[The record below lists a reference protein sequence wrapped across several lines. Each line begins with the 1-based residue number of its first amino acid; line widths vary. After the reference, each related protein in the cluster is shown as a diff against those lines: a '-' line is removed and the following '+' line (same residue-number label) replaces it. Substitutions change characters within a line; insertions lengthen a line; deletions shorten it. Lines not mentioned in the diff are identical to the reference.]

1 MRARDFRQ
9 AARDALKGNWIVAI
23 IGGFIASMFGGLSNS
38 GVGFTI
44 NFNFETPEIDGG
56 ESTASLLASVKNTVA
71 NSSGMYDGV
80 IALLMIFFGVVLVY
94 SIIMFIIGSAVGI
107 GYSEFNL
114 DLVGGEKP
122 RISSIFSRFGQIGT
136 GIRTN
141 LLAFI
146 RVFFGILLI
155 IPGIVMSYSY
165 AMRNYVM
172 AEHPELNA
180 REVLR
185 ESKRIMKGNRFR
197 LFCLE
202 MSFIGWAFL
211 SILTLGVGFLW
222 FVPYQQAAIATFYR
236 EVSAE
241 ADYRI

>member
-23 IGGFIASMFGGLSNS
+23 IGGIIASMFGGLSNS

-44 NFNFETPEIDGG
+44 NFNFEAPEIDSG
-56 ESTASLLASVKNTVA
+56 ESTALLLASARNVA
-71 NSSGMYDGV
+71 NGGMYDGV

-146 RVFFGILLI
+146 RIFFGMLLI

-185 ESKRIMKGNRFR
+185 ESRRIMRGNRFR

-202 MSFIGWAFL
+202 MSFIGWALL

-241 ADYRI
+241 ADYRF

>member
-23 IGGFIASMFGGLSNS
+23 IGGIIASMFGGLSNS

-44 NFNFETPEIDGG
+44 NFTFEAPEIDGG
-56 ESTASLLASVKNTVA
+56 ESTASLLASARNVA
-71 NSSGMYDGV
+71 NGGMYDGV

-114 DLVGGEKP
+114 DLVDGSKP

-136 GIRTN
+136 GICTN

-146 RVFFGILLI
+146 RIFFGMLLI

-185 ESKRIMKGNRFR
+185 ESRRIMRGNRFR

-202 MSFIGWAFL
+202 MSFIGWALL

>member
-23 IGGFIASMFGGLSNS
+23 IGGIIASMFGGLSNS

-44 NFNFETPEIDGG
+44 NFNFEMPEIDSG
-56 ESTASLLASVKNTVA
+56 ESTATLLASARNVA
-71 NSSGMYDGV
+71 NGGMYDGV

-114 DLVGGEKP
+114 DLVDGSKP

-146 RVFFGILLI
+146 RIFFGILLI

-202 MSFIGWAFL
+202 MSFIGWALL